1 MLFSIN
7 FILYISIIFLMTNG
21 KFHKGSL
28 GAEQENTDKSEVKSS
43 KVLLQSYG
51 KQTRNRCQTLN
62 FLFIA

>member
-1 MLFSIN
+1 
-7 FILYISIIFLMTNG
+7 MTNG

-28 GAEQENTDKSEVKSS
+28 GAEQENTNKSEVKSS
-43 KVLLQSYG
+43 EVLLQSYG